1 MKTCNHDNCYDA
13 FNRICI
19 PDTNLPR
26 VVVVGGG
33 FAGLA
38 FIKKLK
44 DKPVQL
50 ILIDKGNYH
59 QFIPLLYQVATSGIE
74 PDSIV
79 FPFRKLFRNYK
90 NVLYRMAEVTEIDT
104 KLDQVTTNIGTV
116 NYDYLVLA
124 NGSVTNFF
132 GNESVERQGFG
143 LKSVTDALDIRS
155 YLLQNLEKASITC
168 NKEER
173 EALSS
178 VAIVG
183 GGPAGVEMAG
193 ALAEFK
199 KYVVPKDYP
208 ELEHTRMKIYLI
220 EASGKLLQDM
230 PQKLSEKTHA
240 YLKSLDVNVMLN
252 VAVDNF
258 DNPLVKLNNGHTILS
273 GALIWTAGIK
283 GAVIPGLDPKL
294 LNRQGRI
301 KVDQFNRLEG
311 YENVFA
317 IGDIAHAQTKKYPKG
332 HPMVAQVAIQ
342 QGRILADNL
351 LSIINKQAKKEFRY
365 IDKGSMATIGKKK
378 AVAKINNWQFSGF
391 FAWFLWSFVHLMSI
405 IGVRNK
411 VLIGINWFWSYF
423 TYDKGNR
430 LIIRSVTKEKNAEQ
444 QKVFMNLFK

>member
-1 MKTCNHDNCYDA
+1 MKTCNHNNCFDA

-44 DKPVQL
+44 NKPVQL

-59 QFIPLLYQVATSGIE
+59 QFIPLLYQVATSGLE

-79 FPFRKLFRNYK
+79 FPFRKLFRNY
-90 NVLYRMAEVTEIDT
+90 NNALYRMAEVKKIDT
-104 KLDQVTTNIGTV
+104 QLGQITTNIGTV
-116 NYDYLVLA
+116 KYDFLVLA
-124 NGSVTNFF
+124 TGSVTNFF
-132 GNESVERQGFG
+132 GNESVEKQGFG

-155 YLLQNLEKASITC
+155 YLLQNLEKAEITC
-168 NKEER
+168 NREEG
-173 EALSS
+173 EVLSS

-208 ELEHTRMKIYLI
+208 ELEHTKMKIYLI
-220 EASGKLLQDM
+220 EAAGKLLQDM
-230 PQKLSEKTHA
+230 PERLSEKTHA

-252 VAVDNF
+252 IAVDNF
-258 DNPLVKLNNGHTILS
+258 DNPLVKLNNGHIIQA

-283 GAVIPGLDPKL
+283 GAVMPGLDPKL

-301 KVDQFNRLEG
+301 RVDHINRITG
-311 YENVFA
+311 YKNIFA
-317 IGDIAHAQTKKYPKG
+317 IGDIALLQTKKFPKG

-342 QGRILADNL
+342 QGRNLAANL
-351 LSIINKQAKKEFRY
+351 LSIIYNQPKKEFRY

-430 LIIRSVTKEKNAEQ
+430 VIIRKYSPLQKIKN
-444 QKVFMNLFK
+444 